1 MGWAYLF
8 FFKQGDEV
16 GGGTSSD
23 DTDIDAVITEYRKSV
38 PVSVATVSGTREGQP
53 GRAQQVQK
61 SFYTPSPSAMEVTNS
76 GVLLQ

>member
-1 MGWAYLF
+1 MYLLLTF
-8 FFKQGDEV
+8 LILLMSIPDFLKQGGDEF

-61 SFYTPSPSAMEVTNS
+61 YFYTPSP
-76 GVLLQ
+76 